1 MDIVN
6 IKNKVS
12 GFFSKYKFAALILII
27 GIVLMQIP
35 VGGTKTETK
44 SDTEAATSYE
54 ITVEEKLGEILSA
67 VKGAGNVQ
75 VFLSEATGVQT
86 IYQTDTTASSTDSGT
101 NESTKVVTVTDS
113 QRNESGLVLYK
124 NAPAYRGALVVCE
137 GADDVAVKYAIINA
151 VASVT
156 GLKSDCITVLKMK

>member
-6 IKNKVS
+6 IKNKAAML
-12 GFFSKYKFAALILII
+12 FHKYKFAALILIV

-35 VGGTKTETK
+35 AGETK
-44 SDTEAATSYE
+44 KEGKEEAQSVTSCE
-54 ITVEEKLGEILSA
+54 ISVEEKLSEILSS

-86 IYQTDTTASSTDSGT
+86 VYQTDTTASSTDSAT
-101 NESTKVVTVTDS
+101 NETAKVVTITDS
-113 QRNESGLVLYK
+113 DRNENGLVLYK
-124 NAPAYRGALVVCE
+124 NAPSYRGALVVCE
-137 GADDVAVKYAIINA
+137 GADDALVKYSIINA